1 MIKDEEEDLQ
11 KKFDEITNKV
21 RFNDYIFPFGKY
33 KGEFVAD
40 VVLED
45 PNYIDWVLNNIDN
58 EELKEAIQWHLSE
71 K

>member
-1 MIKDEEEDLQ
+1 MNETKDIID
-11 KKFDEITNKV
+11 KFDKITNKV
-21 RFNDYIFPFGKY
+21 RFNDYIFSFGKY

-40 VVLED
+40 VVMED
-45 PNYIDWVLNNIDN
+45 PNYIEWVMENIDN